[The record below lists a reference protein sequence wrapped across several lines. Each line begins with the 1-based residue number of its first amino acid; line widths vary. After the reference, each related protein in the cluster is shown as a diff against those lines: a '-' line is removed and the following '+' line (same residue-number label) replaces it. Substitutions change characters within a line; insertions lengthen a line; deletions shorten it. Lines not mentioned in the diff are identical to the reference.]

1 MIKNLRKYGLFT
13 VLCMVLMSSQLQA
26 HCQVPCGIYD
36 DSARVKAMLEDSK
49 TISKAIMKI
58 AELSAQ
64 DDAQSVNQSV
74 RWVINKEK
82 HAQNIIDTISDYF
95 LTQRVKSTQEDYA
108 ERLIKHHTVIVN
120 AMRSKQNVD
129 VNDAEALTD
138 SIASLA
144 TYYPQHKH

>member
-1 MIKNLRKYGLFT
+1 MIKNIRKYGLFT